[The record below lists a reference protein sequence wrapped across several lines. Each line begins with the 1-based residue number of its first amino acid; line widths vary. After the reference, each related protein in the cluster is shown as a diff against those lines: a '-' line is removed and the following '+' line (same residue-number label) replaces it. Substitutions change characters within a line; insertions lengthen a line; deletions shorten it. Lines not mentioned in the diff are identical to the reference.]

1 MTEHTTVPDRRL
13 PLSLR
18 LPCQA
23 APIDRSSPCGAIATS
38 SGINP
43 SSTFGL
49 PSWDWDDFFKSRGTP
64 PFLPGGFSGA
74 THR

>member
-1 MTEHTTVPDRRL
+1 MTEHTTVPNRRHS
-13 PLSLR
+13 LSLR

-23 APIDRSSPCGAIATS
+23 APIDRSSPCGAMAAS

-49 PSWDWDDFFKSRGTP
+49 PWNWDDIFKSGGSP